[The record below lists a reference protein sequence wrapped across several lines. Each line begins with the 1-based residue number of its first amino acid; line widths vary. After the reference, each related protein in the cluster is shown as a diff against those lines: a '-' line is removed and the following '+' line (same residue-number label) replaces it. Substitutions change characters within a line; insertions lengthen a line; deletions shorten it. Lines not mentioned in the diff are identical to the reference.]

1 MNERIKELAEQAGIK
16 EYPAK
21 LSVYK
26 EDDGTTS
33 SKWEYPLEKFAELI
47 VRECILELG
56 ISKKCDPYTG
66 ELFVCEHNAVLD
78 EQIDMLK
85 EIFGVEE

>member
-1 MNERIKELAEQAGIK
+1 MNERIRELAHKAGLPTYNPKGIPTK
-16 EYPAK
+16 
-21 LSVYK
+21 
-26 EDDGTTS
+26 
-33 SKWEYPLEKFAELI
+33 LEKFAELI
-47 VRECILELG
+47 VAECILELG

-85 EIFGVEE
+85 EIFGVKE

>member
-1 MNERIKELAEQAGIK
+1 MNERIKELADKVATLMPGVYNI
-16 EYPAK
+16 EYESGK
-21 LSVYK
+21 SGVEFT
-26 EDDGTTS
+26 EDA
-33 SKWEYPLEKFAELI
+33 LEKFAELI

>member
-1 MNERIKELAEQAGIK
+1 MNERIRELVLQAGFNLPNNLVEGVNGPGVVTEKDKLAEF
-16 EYPAK
+16 AK
-21 LSVYK
+21 
-26 EDDGTTS
+26 
-33 SKWEYPLEKFAELI
+33 LI

>member
-1 MNERIKELAEQAGIK
+1 MNERLKQLAEQAK
-16 EYPAK
+16 EYARGFNHQHE
-21 LSVYK
+21 VFQ
-26 EDDGTTS
+26 
-33 SKWEYPLEKFAELI
+33 EKFAELI
-47 VRECILELG
+47 VKECILELG

>member
-1 MNERIKELAEQAGIK
+1 MNERIRELALRAGFQYIK
-16 EYPAK
+16 DEGIGWAGNYN
-21 LSVYK
+21 
-26 EDDGTTS
+26 S
-33 SKWEYPLEKFAELI
+33 SLPKFAELI
-47 VRECILELG
+47 VKECILELG

>member
-1 MNERIKELAEQAGIK
+1 MNERIQELYTKAYCMAFDEA
-16 EYPAK
+16 
-21 LSVYK
+21 
-26 EDDGTTS
+26 DD
-33 SKWEYPLEKFAELI
+33 KNFLDHHMEKFAELI

>member
-1 MNERIKELAEQAGIK
+1 
-16 EYPAK
+16 
-21 LSVYK
+21 
-26 EDDGTTS
+26 
-33 SKWEYPLEKFAELI
+33 
-47 VRECILELG
+47 LG

>member
-1 MNERIKELAEQAGIK
+1 MNQRIRELAEQAGFYYTDKTGFIT
-16 EYPAK
+16 PA
-21 LSVYK
+21 
-26 EDDGTTS
+26 GCN
-33 SKWEYPLEKFAELI
+33 PAKFAELI

>member
-1 MNERIKELAEQAGIK
+1 MNERIKELGKEAGLLM
-16 EYPAK
+16 YNP
-21 LSVYK
+21 
-26 EDDGTTS
+26 DGLPT
-33 SKWEYPLEKFAELI
+33 KLEKFAELI
-47 VRECILELG
+47 VKECILELG

-85 EIFGVEE
+85 EIFGVE

>member
-1 MNERIKELAEQAGIK
+1 MNEKLRELMVQADYPAPELALRAQR
-16 EYPAK
+16 
-21 LSVYK
+21 L
-26 EDDGTTS
+26 
-33 SKWEYPLEKFAELI
+33 AELI

-85 EIFGVEE
+85 EHFGVEE

>member
-1 MNERIKELAEQAGIK
+1 
-16 EYPAK
+16 
-21 LSVYK
+21 
-26 EDDGTTS
+26 
-33 SKWEYPLEKFAELI
+33 
-47 VRECILELG
+47 LG

-85 EIFGVEE
+85 EHFGVEE

>member
-1 MNERIKELAEQAGIK
+1 MNERIRELAHEAGLPTYNPEGIPTK
-16 EYPAK
+16 
-21 LSVYK
+21 
-26 EDDGTTS
+26 
-33 SKWEYPLEKFAELI
+33 LEKFAELI

>member
-1 MNERIKELAEQAGIK
+1 MNERIRQLAEQAGSTHK
-16 EYPAK
+16 QN
-21 LSVYK
+21 LGVYQFYT
-26 EDDGTTS
+26 E
-33 SKWEYPLEKFAELI
+33 ELEKFAELI
-47 VRECILELG
+47 VKECILELG